1 MALHPV
7 NDRFKV
13 QITKDEYGFGDESAG
28 AETGI
33 VVEVPDMLIYLSF
46 HSFAFEDSLSLEDT
60 NIKLANIQKYYSQF
74 LGKRI
79 YWEALQ
85 DRGRMISETDKED
98 KTVDYVYLQMTDLL
112 AYSDDVDDQATT
124 VNQVGSAGSFN
135 L

>member
-13 QITKDEYGFGDESAG
+13 KVDQQRFKAETSG

-33 VVEVPDMLIYLSF
+33 VVEVPDILIYLSF
-46 HSFAFEDSLSLEDT
+46 HSFAFEASITSPGTMQRVQE
-60 NIKLANIQKYYSQF
+60 YYNKF

-85 DRGRMISETDKED
+85 DRGRMIKEGED
-98 KTVDYVYLQMTDLL
+98 EYVYLQMTDLL
-112 AYSDDVDDQATT
+112 AYADDTDDKAEI
-124 VNQVGSAGSFN
+124 VSSIGSAGSFN
-135 L
+135 LQ